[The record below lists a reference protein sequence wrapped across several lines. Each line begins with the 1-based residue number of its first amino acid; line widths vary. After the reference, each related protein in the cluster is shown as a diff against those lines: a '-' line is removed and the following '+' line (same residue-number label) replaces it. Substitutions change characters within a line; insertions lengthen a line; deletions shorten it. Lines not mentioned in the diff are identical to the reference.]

1 LGALSSAFRPRG
13 GSFEAVWREAHRMFN
28 SIGFIFGILVFAFLC
43 WALRSQIESDP
54 EPIFLNLTFF
64 AFAGQ
69 FIRTAEWI
77 WELIVH
83 GHMLP
88 GFGTL
93 IYLFIAAL
101 VVVILQARVMKMHMD
116 MTTAHYN
123 DLLKKRFRRLRLAH
137 DHEIDRLAKVLLR
150 ITGVDF
156 YPGGYLWLQW
166 FKKGSSKEARAKSRD
181 LAVSIL
187 PVGIRLKAKTLILKK
202 TPQRRFYWWSYVIIC
217 LCSWILFVS
226 AIVLTRKK
234 F

>member
-1 LGALSSAFRPRG
+1 
-13 GSFEAVWREAHRMFN
+13 MFN

-43 WALRSQIESDP
+43 WVLRSKIASDP

-93 IYLFIAAL
+93 FFLFVAAL
-101 VVVILQARVMKMHMD
+101 AFVLLQALVMKKHMD
-116 MTTAHYN
+116 MTTARYN
-123 DLLKKRFRRLRLAH
+123 ALLKRRLKPAE

-156 YPGGYLWLQW
+156 YPGGYRWLQW
-166 FKKGSSKEARAKSRD
+166 FKKGSSTEARAKSRE

-187 PVGIRLKAKTLILKK
+187 PDRLRLKAKTLILPK

-217 LCSWILFVS
+217 LCSWILFVWT
-226 AIVLTRKK
+226 IVLTRRKS
-234 F
+234 